1 MGRTRGR
8 TRRHNVMKQGVE
20 IALGSLTHLGMQ
32 RSSNQDNFCALVGPN
47 APPGTDALLA
57 VADGMGGHQ
66 AGEVASSLAIRGLTR
81 RLADHSGAEAILPGA
96 RYYSS
101 RLASVVQEINAEV
114 HKAGGRPDTHGMG
127 TTLTAALLVGP
138 TYVIAHVGDSRAYLL
153 RKGELRRLT
162 QDHSWVAE
170 EMARGALTAQQ
181 AREHPRRNILTR
193 ALGTEPTV
201 QVEQI
206 EGELQQGDVLLL
218 CSDGLHSLVADEDIP
233 RILARDEP
241 QKACGLLV
249 DQANSLGGSDN
260 ITAVVARM
268 DRPGEKRGAAG
279 LPSLHRETTV
289 RLERLPKKRSNVGR
303 AVRMATLPLWA
314 PLGVIVKL
322 ARVVTG

>member
-1 MGRTRGR
+1 MGQTKGR
-8 TRRHNVMKQGVE
+8 TRRHNVTRQGNQMT
-20 IALGSLTHLGMQ
+20 LGSLTHLGIK
-32 RSSNQDNFCALVGPN
+32 RSRNQDNFCALAGPN

-57 VADGMGGHQ
+57 AADGMGGHQ
-66 AGEVASSLAIRGLTR
+66 AGEVASSLAIQGLTK
-81 RLADHSGAEAILPGA
+81 RLADHGGAEATLPGA
-96 RYYSS
+96 HYYSS
-101 RLASVVQEINAEV
+101 RLSSVVQEINAEV

-127 TTLTAALLVGP
+127 TTLTAALVVGP

-162 QDHSWVAE
+162 QDHSWVGE
-170 EMARGALTAQQ
+170 EMARGALTAHQ
-181 AREHPRRNILTR
+181 ARQHPKRNILTQ
-193 ALGTEPTV
+193 ALGTEPNV

-218 CSDGLHSLVADEDIP
+218 CSDGLHSLVADEGIA

-241 QKACGLLV
+241 QKACDSLV
-249 DQANSLGGSDN
+249 DQANSLGGNDN
-260 ITAVVARM
+260 ITAIVARV
-268 DRPGEKRGAAG
+268 DRLGEKRGAAG

-289 RLERLPKKRSNVGR
+289 RLGRLPNQRTNVGK
-303 AVRMATLPLWA
+303 AVRMVTLPLWG